1 MECSHGREPW
11 NSIEE
16 VCRPL
21 ARRGESHRP
30 LRSDG
35 VPRYVDGTSELRAS
49 LDVSPAKVPARRG
62 RARRGVAAS
71 KADVDDA
78 VHTLGGK
85 KCDDGGDEVEVEDED
100 ERPAKVGVMRT
111 FRGIV
116 SGRSLP
122 ICRGREKG
130 SLSGYSPE
138 RCAKMDTVKLADA
151 STYVSTTESWVR
163 CEWNYSCVRWETV

>member
-16 VCRPL
+16 VCR
-21 ARRGESHRP
+21 RRGESHRP

-49 LDVSPAKVPARRG
+49 LDLSPAKVPVRRG

-85 KCDDGGDEVEVEDED
+85 KCDDDRDVDAYLATWPLGTALEGKDFICVVP
-100 ERPAKVGVMRT
+100 RPWYTSSGQFGVR
-111 FRGIV
+111 
-116 SGRSLP
+116 
-122 ICRGREKG
+122 
-130 SLSGYSPE
+130 Y
-138 RCAKMDTVKLADA
+138 
-151 STYVSTTESWVR
+151 W
-163 CEWNYSCVRWETV
+163 